1 MSHLEVIDDFGKSSV
16 LKAVGLS
23 SDWEVMNK
31 SPGCKLLFQESWF
44 KRSEN
49 LGNSYRVIKD

>member
-1 MSHLEVIDDFGKSSV
+1 MSHLEVIADFGKSSV
-16 LKAVGLS
+16 LEAVGLS

-31 SPGCKLLFQESWF
+31 GPWCKLLFQERWF

-49 LGNSYRVIKD
+49 LGSS